1 MKKLGVV
8 ITDGVG
14 FRNYLLSDFMQEA
27 VQQFDEVVI
36 LSYLPHTAYIDLKL
50 SVRVIELE
58 ALEENFFQ
66 WFFRKSKEVA
76 HLKKHQKGNYGIQ
89 DNLQTNTTKAMT
101 SRGIATRLI
110 FRFTHFFHS
119 ERWIQRY
126 YNWQQLCFKNHRI
139 TKNYEAILTRERFSH
154 LFFTHQRPPFIAP
167 LAYRAQKQ
175 KITTSTFIFS
185 WDNLASKGRMA
196 ANFDYYLVWSK
207 LMKQDLKSFYE
218 KVKEHQIAI
227 VGTPQFEPYVLS
239 RYETSEEAFY
249 TKFQLKKEFPTI
261 CFSCGDSSTSK
272 NDELY
277 IQSIAKAIEVKKI
290 PKANLLVRTS
300 PAEDPIRFKNL
311 VSEFPWIQ
319 WNFPKWELSRSSHQ
333 ESWSQR
339 IPSIEDVKDLRA
351 ILMYST
357 LNVNMLSTMSL
368 DFMQFNKPV
377 VNPVF
382 GNKSNGLYDDQ
393 RFLKY
398 AHIEHVIQSGATQV
412 ALDEAS
418 LITAIAQYL
427 AQPDLHATQRQKL
440 IDLEIGLPLHGTSAR
455 IAETLYQ
462 WS

>member
-14 FRNYLLSDFMQEA
+14 FRNYVLSDFLKEA

-36 LSYLPHTAYIDLKL
+36 LSYLPQSAYIDLKIP
-50 SVRVIELE
+50 VRVIELE
-58 ALEENFFQ
+58 ALEENFLQ
-66 WFFRKSKEVA
+66 WFFRKTKEVA
-76 HLKKHQKGNYGIQ
+76 HLKKHQKGNFGIQ

-101 SRGIATRLI
+101 SRGIATRWI

-126 YNWQQLCFKNHRI
+126 TRWQQLCFKNNPI
-139 TKNYEAILTRERFSH
+139 TKKYQTILAQEGFSH
-154 LFFTHQRPPFIAP
+154 MFFTHQRPPFIAP
-167 LAYRAQKQ
+167 LVYQAQKQ
-175 KITTSTFIFS
+175 NITTSTFIFS

-207 LMKQDLKSFYE
+207 LMKNDLKSFYE
-218 KVKEHQIAI
+218 KVQEHQIAI

-239 RYETSEEAFY
+239 RYETSEEAFFE
-249 TKFQLKKEFPTI
+249 KFQLKKELPTI

-272 NDELY
+272 NDEQY
-277 IQSIAKAIEVKKI
+277 IQCIAKAIESQKL
-290 PKANLLVRTS
+290 PEANLLVRTS
-300 PAEDPIRFKNL
+300 PAEDSIRFKEL
-311 VSEFPWIQ
+311 VAKYPWIQ

-339 IPSIEDVKDLRA
+339 IPSVEDVMDLRA

-368 DFMQFNKPV
+368 DFMQFDKPV

-382 GNKSNGLYDDQ
+382 GNENNGLYNDQ

-398 AHIEHVIQSGATQV
+398 AHIEHVLQSGATQV

-418 LITAIAQYL
+418 LINAVADYL
-427 AQPDLHATQRQKL
+427 ERPDLHSENRQQL
-440 IDLEIGLPLHGTSAR
+440 VDLEIGLSLPGTSAR
-455 IAETLYQ
+455 IADTLYQ